1 LRPTDKPFDWSR
13 ARVSTDAES
22 TQQTRRSPGVVR
34 RRPGRATTPG
44 HARGYDPHEAA
55 ASPLTQ
61 LDATS
66 NIDAGIPA
74 DFAGAPVWE
83 TVPSARRVA
92 RASGSR
98 DRDRILRRSLAV
110 CDVAAAVLS
119 VLFVITPA
127 IWGSGMGLRFTDV
140 LLVPFVILA
149 AKAIGLYDRD
159 QHVVR
164 KTTLDEVPSLI
175 YLSVLYALTVW
186 LGEDVLFRGW
196 LTRPQVFTLA
206 LTTFV
211 LTTVGRAIV
220 RTIVTRTTPAERC
233 LIVGAPA
240 DTARIVGK
248 LETSPGVSAVVVG
261 RAPLRFDEHQA
272 ASRAG
277 NGSPLADRD
286 LTQVIVAKQVE
297 RVIIAPDSHD
307 QEEILQAIRVI
318 KALGVKVSVLPRL
331 LEVVGSSSTFE
342 DVDGITLLGVRQYG
356 VFSKSSAALK
366 RAMDIAG
373 AGAGLI
379 VLAPLLVFMA
389 VAIKLD
395 SRGPVFFRQ
404 RRIGRQG
411 ELFLMLKF
419 RSMVKDADAIKSQLR
434 DRNEAEGGLFKITD
448 DPRITRLGRFL
459 RRTSLDELPQLL
471 NVVGGSMSLVGPRP
485 LVPDEDALI
494 EGWQRRRLAVKP
506 GMTGLW
512 QIFGSSR
519 IPMNEMVKI
528 DYLYGANWSLW
539 LDLKIL
545 LRTIPY
551 VLHRR
556 GI

>member
-1 LRPTDKPFDWSR
+1 LS
-13 ARVSTDAES
+13 ADAES

-34 RRPGRATTPG
+34 RRSGGPTTPAP
-44 HARGYDPHEAA
+44 ARTHDPYEVAASSTAEVEAA
-55 ASPLTQ
+55 STVDTALP
-61 LDATS
+61 
-66 NIDAGIPA
+66 P

-83 TVPSARRVA
+83 TVPSARGFA
-92 RASGSR
+92 GASGAR
-98 DRDRILRRSLAV
+98 DRDRILRRSLV
-110 CDVAAAVLS
+110 LCDVLAAVVA
-119 VLFVITPA
+119 VLFVLDPTV
-127 IWGSGMGLRFTDV
+127 WGPGMGARFTDV
-140 LLVPFVILA
+140 LLVPFVIFA

-186 LGEDVLFRGW
+186 LAEDLLFHGW

-206 LTTFV
+206 LLTFA
-211 LTTVGRAIV
+211 LTTVGRAFV
-220 RTIVTRTTPAERC
+220 RRIVTKITPAERC

-240 DTARIVGK
+240 DTARIVSK
-248 LETSPGVSAVVVG
+248 LETSPGVSAIVVG
-261 RAPLRFDEHQA
+261 RAPLRFDEPQA
-272 ASRAG
+272 SPHGHSA
-277 NGSPLADRD
+277 SPLADRD
-286 LTQVIVAKQVE
+286 LTEIIVANQVE
-297 RVIIAPDSHD
+297 RVIIAPDSHE
-307 QEEILQAIRVI
+307 QEEILQAIRLI
-318 KALGVKVSVLPRL
+318 KALGIKVSVLPRL

-366 RAMDIAG
+366 RAMDIVG
-373 AGAGLI
+373 AGAGL
-379 VLAPLLVFMA
+379 VMLAPLLVFLT

-411 ELFLMLKF
+411 DLFLMLKF
-419 RSMVKDADAIKSQLR
+419 RSMVKDADAIKGQLR

-448 DPRITRLGRFL
+448 DPRITRLGSFL

-471 NVVGGSMSLVGPRP
+471 NVLGGSMSLVGPRP

-519 IPMNEMVKI
+519 IPMSEMVKI
-528 DYLYGANWSLW
+528 DYVYGANWSLW

>member
-1 LRPTDKPFDWSR
+1 LRPIDDWSKP
-13 ARVSTDAES
+13 RVSADADGQ
-22 TQQTRRSPGVVR
+22 QQTRRSAGGVR
-34 RRPGRATTPG
+34 RRPVLTAPS
-44 HARGYDPHEAA
+44 HARAHEVPVTHGVDADVPDIAQVA
-55 ASPLTQ
+55 ASTT
-61 LDATS
+61 AM
-66 NIDAGIPA
+66 
-74 DFAGAPVWE
+74 WE
-83 TVPSARRVA
+83 TVTITRGIAGPAGRL
-92 RASGSR
+92 
-98 DRDRILRRSLAV
+98 DRDCILRRWLAISDV
-110 CDVAAAVLS
+110 VAAVVAVQ
-119 VLFVITPA
+119 FVVNPA
-127 IWGSGMGLRFTDV
+127 VWGPGMGLRISDV
-140 LLVPFVILA
+140 LLMPFVILA

-159 QHVVR
+159 QHVLR

-186 LGEDVLFRGW
+186 LAEDLLFHGW
-196 LTRPQVFTLA
+196 LTRPQVFTLV
-206 LTTFV
+206 LTTFT
-211 LTTVGRAIV
+211 LATVGRTAV
-220 RTIVTRTTPAERC
+220 RRVVTKVTPPERC
-233 LIVGAPA
+233 LVVGAPA

-248 LETSPGVSAVVVG
+248 LETSPGVSALVVG
-261 RAPLRFDEHQA
+261 RAPLRFDDGP
-272 ASRAG
+272 RG
-277 NGSPLADRD
+277 YGSLLGGHDLA
-286 LTQVIVAKQVE
+286 QVIVENHVE

-307 QEEILQAIRVI
+307 QEEILHVIRLI
-318 KALGVKVSVLPRL
+318 KALGIKVSVLPRL

-356 VFSKSSAALK
+356 VFSKSSATLK
-366 RAMDIAG
+366 RAMDILG
-373 AGAGLI
+373 AAAGLAL
-379 VLAPLLVFMA
+379 LAPLLLLMA
-389 VAIKLD
+389 IVIKLD

-411 ELFLMLKF
+411 DLFLMRKF
-419 RSMVKDADAIKSQLR
+419 RSMVKDADAIKGQLR

-448 DPRITRLGRFL
+448 DPRITRVGRFL

-471 NVVGGSMSLVGPRP
+471 NVLGGSMSLVGPRP

-519 IPMNEMVKI
+519 IPMDEMVKI

-545 LRTIPY
+545 LRTVPY
-551 VLHRR
+551 VLRRR

>member
-1 LRPTDKPFDWSR
+1 
-13 ARVSTDAES
+13 VSADADS
-22 TQQTRRSPGVVR
+22 TQQTWRSAGGLR
-34 RRPGRATTPG
+34 RRPGVAGPPA
-44 HARGYDPHEAA
+44 HARTYDIAAPHAVDVDVAA
-55 ASPLTQ
+55 DIQPTAVEH
-61 LDATS
+61 A
-66 NIDAGIPA
+66 AG
-74 DFAGAPVWE
+74 PVWE
-83 TVPSARRVA
+83 TAPGAHRIAGAAGARE
-92 RASGSR
+92 R
-98 DRDRILRRSLAV
+98 DRVLRRSLAV
-110 CDVAAAVLS
+110 SDVVAAILAVAF
-119 VLFVITPA
+119 VLDPEV
-127 IWGSGMGLRFTDV
+127 WGTGMGPRITDV
-140 LLVPFVILA
+140 VLVPFVILA

-159 QHVVR
+159 QHVLR

-186 LGEDVLFRGW
+186 LAEDALFHGW
-196 LTRPQVFTLA
+196 LTRPQVFA
-206 LTTFV
+206 LLLTMFV
-211 LTTVGRAIV
+211 LATLGRALVRRIV
-220 RTIVTRTTPAERC
+220 MKVTPGERC
-233 LIVGAPA
+233 LVVGAPA
-240 DTARIVGK
+240 DTARIVSK

-261 RAPLRFDEHQA
+261 RAPLSFDEPHA
-272 ASRAG
+272 RPNG
-277 NGSPLADRD
+277 REGSPLADRD
-286 LTQVIVAKQVE
+286 LTQAIAASQVE

-307 QEEILQAIRVI
+307 QEEILDAIRLI
-318 KALGVKVSVLPRL
+318 KALGIKVSVLPRL

-356 VFSKSSAALK
+356 VFSKSSSALK
-366 RAMDIAG
+366 RAMDVLG

-389 VAIKLD
+389 IVIKLD

-419 RSMVKDADAIKSQLR
+419 RSMVRDADAIKSQLR

-448 DPRITRLGRFL
+448 DPRVTRVGRFL

-471 NVVGGSMSLVGPRP
+471 NVLGGSMSLVGPRP

-539 LDLKIL
+539 MDLKIL

-551 VLHRR
+551 VLRRR